1 MELGLKNVLAA
12 NLVALNAKSNSYNP
26 QAEFAKKCYTTPC
39 KCWG

>member
-26 QAEFAKKCYTTPC
+26 QAEFAKKCYTM
-39 KCWG
+39 